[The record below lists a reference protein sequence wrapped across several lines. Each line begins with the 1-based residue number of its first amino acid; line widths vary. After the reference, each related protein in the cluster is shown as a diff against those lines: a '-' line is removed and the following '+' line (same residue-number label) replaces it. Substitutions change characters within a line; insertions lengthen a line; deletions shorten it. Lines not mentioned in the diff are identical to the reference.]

1 VTSQVVMNQE
11 FKTRKS
17 NKIGQFS
24 VFKKLD
30 SQKPLMI
37 ASLHP
42 TIYCFKEQ
50 NIHSMRY
57 QAKKNVRTPY
67 YQSLY

>member
-1 VTSQVVMNQE
+1 MNQE

-50 NIHSMRY
+50 NIHSMRH
-57 QAKKNVRTPY
+57 QAKETM
-67 YQSLY
+67 